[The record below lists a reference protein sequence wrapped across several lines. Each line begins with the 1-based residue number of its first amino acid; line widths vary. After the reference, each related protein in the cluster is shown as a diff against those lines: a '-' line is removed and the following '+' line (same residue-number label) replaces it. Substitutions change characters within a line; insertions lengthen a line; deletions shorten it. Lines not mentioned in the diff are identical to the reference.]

1 MFELGDIV
9 CFKAKHKWA
18 GCLGFVEKIKQI
30 KGEETMIMVGVPIP
44 MKGIA
49 YIYVMPDEIENL
61 NCAYMYPG
69 EIDGKYFGDRYLRRS
84 ERL

>member
-49 YIYVMPDEIENL
+49 YIYM
-61 NCAYMYPG
+61 
-69 EIDGKYFGDRYLRRS
+69 
-84 ERL
+84 